1 MIVISEILG
10 GLGNQLFSYCLGY
23 LVSQHVNSEL
33 YIDTS
38 RNDFGIDRELE
49 ILNLNVPFDKRI
61 SYSISKKII
70 DRAVFNKIRR
80 RMAVGF
86 GTRYY
91 REKRIHEYDPNVFK
105 INKDTW
111 FRGYWQNSK
120 YYLPYRKHL
129 NNVIKFKNNPDRK
142 YVDMIEQIKNN
153 NQSIAIHIR
162 RGDYLNFNG
171 LSLPM
176 EYYDIAINRVIVN
189 MENPQIYIFSDDLE
203 YCKDYFTRSFSHIN
217 IVYPTYF
224 YNNRTIDDLR
234 LMSMFKNIII
244 ANSTYSWWAAFLGD
258 EKKRVIC
265 PDYRLSTG
273 DYNVIDWEK
282 IKV

>member
-1 MIVISEILG
+1 MIMIVISEILG

-91 REKRIHEYDPNVFK
+91 REKRIHEYDSRLIK
-105 INKDTW
+105 IL
-111 FRGYWQNSK
+111 G
-120 YYLPYRKHL
+120 L
-129 NNVIKFKNNPDRK
+129 
-142 YVDMIEQIKNN
+142 
-153 NQSIAIHIR
+153 
-162 RGDYLNFNG
+162 GDIGKIL
-171 LSLPM
+171 
-176 EYYDIAINRVIVN
+176 
-189 MENPQIYIFSDDLE
+189 
-203 YCKDYFTRSFSHIN
+203 
-217 IVYPTYF
+217 
-224 YNNRTIDDLR
+224 
-234 LMSMFKNIII
+234 NIICHI
-244 ANSTYSWWAAFLGD
+244 EST
-258 EKKRVIC
+258 
-265 PDYRLSTG
+265 
-273 DYNVIDWEK
+273 
-282 IKV
+282 